1 MVSKRRSFDIKNCYS
16 PRVPFSVS
24 ASCSTSRSHGTS
36 QFYLSSQELTV
47 DLHAVS
53 NRAFIPFN
61 ISEVF
66 SLLIIKIILEEDLDS
81 ARVDNLTVG
90 IISSNRVL
98 FSVARTQ
105 LHQYL
110 LSEYGVSI
118 DLSWV
123 LLDRSSYDLYQRSH
137 STSVIFIL
145 RFACMKNKIKKERKP
160 NDPQVRLILPDILDD
175 RNQSMMS
182 CAWAIMKVGYF

>member
-1 MVSKRRSFDIKNCYS
+1 MIWYQNEGCL
-16 PRVPFSVS
+16 
-24 ASCSTSRSHGTS
+24 TSRIVIVQECHSRLRHLVRHQEVTAH
-36 QFYLSSQELTV
+36 LSSTYRPQESTL

-53 NRAFIPFN
+53 IRAFIPFN

-66 SLLIIKIILEEDLDS
+66 SLLSIKIIPEEDLDS

-110 LSEYGVSI
+110 LSAYRDSI

-123 LLDRSSYDLYQRSH
+123 LLDRSSYDLYQRLH

-145 RFACMKNKIKKERKP
+145 CFACIKIK
-160 NDPQVRLILPDILDD
+160 
-175 RNQSMMS
+175 
-182 CAWAIMKVGYF
+182 